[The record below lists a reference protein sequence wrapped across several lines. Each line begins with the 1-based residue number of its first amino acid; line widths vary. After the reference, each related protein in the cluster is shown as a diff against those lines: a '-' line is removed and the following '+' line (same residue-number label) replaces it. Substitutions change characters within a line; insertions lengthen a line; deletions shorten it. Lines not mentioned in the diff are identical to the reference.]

1 MFPIGEKHVVAG
13 QLLEIEVDWHRSA
26 CLNSQMKVFF
36 KFSGLPID
44 VCSNEF
50 KFSNFNGQRYVG
62 YFSFSSTNSL
72 LEVTF
77 EKGKIAYLGDN
88 RYSELPNIW

>member
-26 CLNSQMKVFF
+26 CLNRQMKVFF

-50 KFSNFNGQRYVG
+50 NFLISMVNDM
-62 YFSFSSTNSL
+62 SDIL
-72 LEVTF
+72 
-77 EKGKIAYLGDN
+77 A
-88 RYSELPNIW
+88 LPR